1 MTMKAKNNPPCAA
14 DVTWQECYEYTDDY
28 ALNIGQDPDGYDM
41 LTASKTLYAYVHAH
55 ADQLDAQAHAIGW
68 LPLEVVAPEV
78 IGGIMESCK
87 LAEYGNNDTP
97 TLR

>member
-1 MTMKAKNNPPCAA
+1 MKSKNDLPCAA
-14 DVTWQECYEYTDDY
+14 DVTWQECYEYLDDY
-28 ALNIGQDPDGYDM
+28 VLNIGQDPDDYDM

-55 ADQLDAQAHAIGW
+55 AGELDAQAHAIGW
-68 LPLEVVAPEV
+68 LPLEVIEPYV

-87 LAEYGNNDTP
+87 LAESGNTDTP

>member
-1 MTMKAKNNPPCAA
+1 MKAKNNLPCAA

-28 ALNIGQDPDGYDM
+28 VLNIGQDPDDYDM

-55 ADQLDAQAHAIGW
+55 AGDLDRQARAIGW
-68 LPLEVVAPEV
+68 LPLEVVALEV
-78 IGGIMESCK
+78 IGVIMESCK